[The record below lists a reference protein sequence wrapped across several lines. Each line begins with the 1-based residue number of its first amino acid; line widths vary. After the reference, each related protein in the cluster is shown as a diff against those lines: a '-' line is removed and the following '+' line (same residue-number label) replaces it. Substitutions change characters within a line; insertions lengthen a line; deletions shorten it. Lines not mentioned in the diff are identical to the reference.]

1 MPAACPIA
9 TQIRRFAGGTVV
21 AIKTAVPMDVAIGRA
36 LACCVHPVVAWRRL
50 TAYGRV
56 GLVAAYVSAS
66 YVTMLAA
73 LLLA

>member
-1 MPAACPIA
+1 MRDRNANPPFRGWNRCCY
-9 TQIRRFAGGTVV
+9 QDG
-21 AIKTAVPMDVAIGRA
+21 VPLDVAIGRA
-36 LACCVHPVVAWRRL
+36 LACCVHPVVAWRRS